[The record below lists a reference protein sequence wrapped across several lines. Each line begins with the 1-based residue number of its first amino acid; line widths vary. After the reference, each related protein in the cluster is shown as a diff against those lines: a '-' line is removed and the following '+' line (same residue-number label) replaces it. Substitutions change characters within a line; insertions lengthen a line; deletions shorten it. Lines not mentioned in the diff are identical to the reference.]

1 MGTSTRAEPTTG
13 KSRGRASDP
22 ETELDEEREQQYDLL
37 TAALIGAAVG
47 AGITLLLRRGPSGR
61 RPVGPLMRYAGRG
74 AALAGLAGMQGAR
87 WAGGRGLEGAR
98 WAGERGL
105 EGARWAGER
114 AMEGA
119 RWAGPRAKRGFNAA
133 VERGE
138 DLIDR
143 IPVDDMVD
151 QVRDYVDTA
160 RSAINDVV
168 KDELTDLRK
177 AVRRQRKRI
186 GI

>member
-1 MGTSTRAEPTTG
+1 M
-13 KSRGRASDP
+13 
-22 ETELDEEREQQYDLL
+22 ELDEEREQQYDLL

-47 AGITLLLRRGPSGR
+47 AGITLLVRRGPSGR
-61 RPVGPLMRYAGRG
+61 RPVGPLLRYAGRG
-74 AALAGLAGMQGAR
+74 AALAGLAGVEGAR
-87 WAGGRGLEGAR
+87 WAGGRGLEGAK
-98 WAGERGL
+98 WAGG
-105 EGARWAGER
+105 R

-119 RWAGPRAKRGFNAA
+119 RWAAPRARRGIRTA

-138 DLIDR
+138 DLIER
-143 IPVDDMVD
+143 IPVDDMVE

-160 RSAINDVV
+160 RDAINHVV
-168 KDELTDLRK
+168 KDELDDLRK

>member
-1 MGTSTRAEPTTG
+1 M
-13 KSRGRASDP
+13 SDP
-22 ETELDEEREQQYDLL
+22 EMDQDDEREQQYDLL

-61 RPVGPLMRYAGRG
+61 RPVGPLARYAGRG
-74 AALAGLAGMQGAR
+74 AALAGLAGLEGAK

-98 WAGERGL
+98 WAGGRAA
-105 EGARWAGER
+105 EGARWA
-114 AMEGA
+114 A
-119 RWAGPRAKRGFNAA
+119 PRARRGFRTA

-138 DLIDR
+138 EMIDR
-143 IPVDDMVD
+143 IPVDDVVE

-160 RSAINDVV
+160 RDAINDVV
-168 KDELTDLRK
+168 KDELNDLRK

>member
-1 MGTSTRAEPTTG
+1 MGTTTKPGPTAGKNRA
-13 KSRGRASDP
+13 RVSDP
-22 ETELDEEREQQYDLL
+22 EMDQDDEREQQYDLL

-61 RPVGPLMRYAGRG
+61 RPVGQLGRYAGRG
-74 AALAGLAGMQGAR
+74 AALAGLAGLEGAK

-98 WAGERGL
+98 WAGGRAA
-105 EGARWAGER
+105 EGARWA
-114 AMEGA
+114 A
-119 RWAGPRAKRGFNAA
+119 PRARRGFRTA

-138 DLIDR
+138 DMIDR
-143 IPVDDMVD
+143 IPVGDVVE

-160 RSAINDVV
+160 RDAINDVV
-168 KDELTDLRK
+168 KDELNDLRK

>member
-1 MGTSTRAEPTTG
+1 VGRNRA
-13 KSRGRASDP
+13 RASDP
-22 ETELDEEREQQYDLL
+22 EMELDEEREQQYDLL
-37 TAALIGAAVG
+37 TAAIIGAAVG

-61 RPVGPLMRYAGRG
+61 RPVGPLVRYAGRG
-74 AALAGLAGMQGAR
+74 AALAGLAGA
-87 WAGGRGLEGAR
+87 EGAR
-98 WAGERGL
+98 WAGNRGL

-119 RWAGPRAKRGFNAA
+119 RWAAPRAQRGFRTA
-133 VERGE
+133 VDRGE
-138 DLIDR
+138 EMVDR
-143 IPVDDMVD
+143 IPVDEVVE

-160 RSAINDVV
+160 RGAINDVV
-168 KDELTDLRK
+168 KDELNDLRK

>member
-1 MGTSTRAEPTTG
+1 MGTTTKTEPTV
-13 KSRGRASDP
+13 GRNRARVSDP
-22 ETELDEEREQQYDLL
+22 EMELDEEREQQYDLL
-37 TAALIGAAVG
+37 TAAIIGAAVG

-61 RPVGPLMRYAGRG
+61 RPVGPLVRYAGRG
-74 AALAGLAGMQGAR
+74 AALAGLAGV
-87 WAGGRGLEGAR
+87 EGAR
-98 WAGERGL
+98 WAGNRGI

-119 RWAGPRAKRGFNAA
+119 RWAAPRAQRGFRSA
-133 VERGE
+133 VDRGE
-138 DLIDR
+138 ELVDR
-143 IPVDDMVD
+143 IPVDDVVE

-160 RSAINDVV
+160 RGAINDVV
-168 KDELTDLRK
+168 KDELNDLRK

>member
-1 MGTSTRAEPTTG
+1 MGRNRA
-13 KSRGRASDP
+13 RASDP
-22 ETELDEEREQQYDLL
+22 DVELDEEREQQYDLL

-61 RPVGPLMRYAGRG
+61 RPVGPFIRYAGRG
-74 AALAGLAGMQGAR
+74 AALAGLAG
-87 WAGGRGLEGAR
+87 LEGAR
-98 WAGERGL
+98 WAGNRGV
-105 EGARWAGER
+105 EGARWAGDR
-114 AMEGA
+114 AVEGA
-119 RWAGPRAKRGFNAA
+119 RWAGPRAKRGFRTA

-143 IPVDDMVD
+143 IPVDDVVD

-160 RSAINDVV
+160 KDAINDVV
-168 KDELTDLRK
+168 KDELNDLRK

>member
-1 MGTSTRAEPTTG
+1 MGTTTKSEPTVG
-13 KSRGRASDP
+13 KNRARASDP
-22 ETELDEEREQQYDLL
+22 EMELDEDREQQYDLL

-47 AGITLLLRRGPSGR
+47 AGVTLLLRRGPTGR
-61 RPVGPLMRYAGRG
+61 RPIGPMVRYAGRG
-74 AALAGLAGMQGAR
+74 AALAGMAGLGGAK
-87 WAGGRGLEGAR
+87 WAGD
-98 WAGERGL
+98 RGL

-119 RWAGPRAKRGFNAA
+119 RWAGPRAKRGFRTA
-133 VERGE
+133 VDRGSE
-138 DLIDR
+138 LVDR

-160 RSAINDVV
+160 REAINDVV
-168 KDELTDLRK
+168 KDELDDLRK

>member
-1 MGTSTRAEPTTG
+1 MGTSTKAEPTTG
-13 KSRGRASDP
+13 RSRGRASDP
-22 ETELDEEREQQYDLL
+22 EMELDEEREQQYDLL

-87 WAGGRGLEGAR
+87 WAGPRVM
-98 WAGERGL
+98 

-114 AMEGA
+114 AMEGG
-119 RWAGPRAKRGFNAA
+119 RWAGPRVKKGFKTA
-133 VERGE
+133 VERGGE
-138 DLIDR
+138 MIDR
-143 IPVDDMVD
+143 LPVDDVVD

-160 RSAINDVV
+160 REAINDTVR
-168 KDELTDLRK
+168 DELNDLRK

>member
-1 MGTSTRAEPTTG
+1 MGKNRA
-13 KSRGRASDP
+13 RASDP
-22 ETELDEEREQQYDLL
+22 EMELDEDREQQYDLL

-47 AGITLLLRRGPSGR
+47 AGLTLLLRRGPSGR

-74 AALAGLAGMQGAR
+74 AALAGMAGMG
-87 WAGGRGLEGAR
+87 GAR

-105 EGARWAGER
+105 DGARWAGER

-119 RWAGPRAKRGFNAA
+119 RWAGPRAKRGFSAA

-138 DLIDR
+138 ELVDR
-143 IPVDDMVD
+143 IPVDDMVE

-160 RSAINDVV
+160 RGAINDVV
-168 KDELTDLRK
+168 KDELNDLRK

>member
-1 MGTSTRAEPTTG
+1 M
-13 KSRGRASDP
+13 DQ
-22 ETELDEEREQQYDLL
+22 DDEREQQYDLL

-61 RPVGPLMRYAGRG
+61 RPVGHLAGYAGRG
-74 AALAGLAGMQGAR
+74 AALAGLAGLEGAK

-98 WAGERGL
+98 WAGGRAA
-105 EGARWAGER
+105 EGARWA
-114 AMEGA
+114 A
-119 RWAGPRAKRGFNAA
+119 PRARRGFRTA

-138 DLIDR
+138 EMIDR
-143 IPVDDMVD
+143 IPVDDVVE

-160 RSAINDVV
+160 RDAINGVV
-168 KDELTDLRK
+168 KDELDDLRK

>member
-1 MGTSTRAEPTTG
+1 V
-13 KSRGRASDP
+13 SDP
-22 ETELDEEREQQYDLL
+22 EIDQDDEREQQYDLL

-47 AGITLLLRRGPSGR
+47 AGITLLLRRGPGGS
-61 RPVGPLMRYAGRG
+61 RPVGHLARYAGRG
-74 AALAGLAGMQGAR
+74 AALAGLAGLEGAK

-98 WAGERGL
+98 WAGG
-105 EGARWAGER
+105 R
-114 AMEGA
+114 AAEGA
-119 RWAGPRAKRGFNAA
+119 RWAGPRARRGFRTA

-138 DLIDR
+138 EMIDR
-143 IPVDDMVD
+143 IPVDDVVE

-160 RSAINDVV
+160 RGAINDVV
-168 KDELTDLRK
+168 KDELNDLRK